1 MILNFRL
8 AFAAAREGHLP
19 RFLAMIHTKRRTPL
33 PGLIFS
39 VSYYF
44 LGIAIVIKL
53 LLSRLSQLS
62 VISESQGITGE
73 NIRTWALGVKRLG
86 LAPLL
91 FAFCQVIFFSDFFGS
106 PRWTDLLKKSV
117 AHGVHIR
124 EMTLINAHPVWINFK
139 LIKSGINYD
148 SLALWDIICIMLNRT
163 SSYAY
168 FLRHISTVSK
178 KLDGDH
184 LV

>member
-124 EMTLINAHPVWINFK
+124 EMTLINAHQVWINFK

-163 SSYAY
+163 SSYA
-168 FLRHISTVSK
+168 
-178 KLDGDH
+178 
-184 LV
+184 

>member
-44 LGIAIVIKL
+44 LGIAIVMKL

-62 VISESQGITGE
+62 VISESQGITGK
-73 NIRTWALGVKRLG
+73 NIRT
-86 LAPLL
+86 
-91 FAFCQVIFFSDFFGS
+91 
-106 PRWTDLLKKSV
+106 
-117 AHGVHIR
+117 
-124 EMTLINAHPVWINFK
+124 
-139 LIKSGINYD
+139 
-148 SLALWDIICIMLNRT
+148 
-163 SSYAY
+163 
-168 FLRHISTVSK
+168 
-178 KLDGDH
+178 
-184 LV
+184 

>member
-62 VISESQGITGE
+62 VISESQGITGK
-73 NIRTWALGVKRLG
+73 NIRTWALGVKRPG

-106 PRWTDLLKKSV
+106 HDGLTCWKRVLLMVYVFLKWRQLMR
-117 AHGVHIR
+117 IR
-124 EMTLINAHPVWINFK
+124 FELISNWSNLE
-139 LIKSGINYD
+139 LIMI
-148 SLALWDIICIMLNRT
+148 ALLSEI
-163 SSYAY
+163 
-168 FLRHISTVSK
+168 
-178 KLDGDH
+178 
-184 LV
+184 